1 MLDAEQTNEDYLSKD
16 VSIANIVASARFDM
30 EIELS
35 AVAEELGSLDSEWVE
50 DIDHR
55 YEKGNRLIISIS
67 DNNTVI
73 ILAASG
79 VHVLTGAKSYDELID
94 ARQKFYYALEEIGL
108 LHSSEF
114 EDIRFIDKFNVKNLV
129 CVGELDSEVNLN
141 AAPIGLGLEN
151 TEYEPEQFSGLVYR
165 PDEGSA
171 TLLIFASGKIVITGS
186 RGTETSQELF
196 EQLEKRLNILLE

>member
-35 AVAEELGSLDSEWVE
+35 AVAEELESLDSRWVE
-50 DIDHR
+50 DTDHR
-55 YEKGNRLIISIS
+55 HEKGNRLIIDIF

-94 ARQKFYYALEEIGL
+94 ARQKFYCALEGIGL

-114 EDIRFIDKFNVKNLV
+114 GDIKFIDKFNVKNLV
-129 CVGELDSEVNLN
+129 CVGEFDSEVNLS
-141 AAPIGLGLEN
+141 AASIGLGLEN
-151 TEYEPEQFSGLVYR
+151 TEYEPEQFPGLVYR

-171 TLLIFASGKIVITGS
+171 TLLIFASGKIILTGV
-186 RGTETSQELF
+186 RDTETSQELF
-196 EQLEKRLNILLE
+196 EQLERKLNELFE